1 MRKHKPRK
9 IFSSHSQLIVKY
21 STNICKFSMN
31 TISLKLYYSIDKN
44 KKFEIFVYYSPE
56 NWNTVIQI
64 YNNDRLLVYIIN
76 DKKNRK
82 GINSTEEKLLDY

>member
-1 MRKHKPRK
+1 MKTKEKNLWLMRKHKPRK

-44 KKFEIFVYYSPE
+44 KKFENFYILFSWELKYCHK
-56 NWNTVIQI
+56 NIQ
-64 YNNDRLLVYIIN
+64 
-76 DKKNRK
+76 
-82 GINSTEEKLLDY
+82 